1 MSNFMIPF
9 MIVFV
14 WQSAT
19 KTSQPNKSNLIQFM
33 VMVMYAFLL
42 LLWGLWLLRNNKLY
56 NKHRLRD
63 TLNVKYLG
71 KFVYYMVGFT
81 TKEIILVKITRI
93 IGIKIYVS
101 YLYKIY
107 VLQLSIFQGILFEN
121 YTWKPIVNNCH
132 DDHSKDEA
140 RDNRRSNFSNCCW
153 AAIKL

>member
-71 KFVYYMVGFT
+71 KFMYYMVGFT
-81 TKEIILVKITRI
+81 TKEIILVKIVWLCYMYHNCIKYMYYNYLYFKAYFLKTILESRSLIIAMMITPKMKHGI
-93 IGIKIYVS
+93 IGD
-101 YLYKIY
+101 L
-107 VLQLSIFQGILFEN
+107 IFLIAVEQQ
-121 YTWKPIVNNCH
+121 
-132 DDHSKDEA
+132 
-140 RDNRRSNFSNCCW
+140 
-153 AAIKL
+153 

>member
-71 KFVYYMVGFT
+71 KVMYYMVGFR
-81 TKEIILVKITRI
+81 TKEIILVKIVWLRESWESKNMYHNC
-93 IGIKIYVS
+93 IKYMYYN
-101 YLYKIY
+101 YLYFKAY
-107 VLQLSIFQGILFEN
+107 F
-121 YTWKPIVNNCH
+121 WKLYLKA
-132 DDHSKDEA
+132 D
-140 RDNRRSNFSNCCW
+140 R
-153 AAIKL
+153 